1 MALPPSARSPPLGLF
16 RWPHG
21 ATVRERGRD
30 LVTHRAS
37 QPLRGADGMRLT
49 GRSRGRAHPEAPRPL
64 RGPPPPRS
72 RREFSAAACQSGVK
86 ALNILSL
93 SVCTCEMGSEGGGN
107 RGVGRSVQRGAQ
119 RTGGPGNGRRRGC
132 RLLPAPSRAPVPGS
146 VPQACCPPRPGSG
159 SVCAAWVCR
168 GQSGEPGLGPEL
180 VGCGS
185 GRLGAAAGVG
195 PGRADAPCPIL
206 SPESKPGL
214 VGWIVVRGC
223 VINSKNGRLRRN

>member
-37 QPLRGADGMRLT
+37 QPLRGADGVVYT
-49 GRSRGRAHPEAPRPL
+49 PRRPVL
-64 RGPPPPRS
+64 
-72 RREFSAAACQSGVK
+72 
-86 ALNILSL
+86 
-93 SVCTCEMGSEGGGN
+93 SEGLLLHEADVSSALPPASRESKLLTSWASVSARVKWARRAGGN
-107 RGVGRSVQRGAQ
+107 RGVGRRVQRGAQ